1 MSDLPLSPI
10 ERLIKKAGADRVS
23 GDASEE
29 LASLMEEYALRISRE
44 AVKLTTHAGRK
55 TVKGKDIKIAAEILK

>member
-1 MSDLPLSPI
+1 MPDLPLSPV

-29 LASLMEEYALRISRE
+29 LAALMEEFALRISRE

-55 TVKGKDIKIAAEILK
+55 TVKGKDIRMAAEILK